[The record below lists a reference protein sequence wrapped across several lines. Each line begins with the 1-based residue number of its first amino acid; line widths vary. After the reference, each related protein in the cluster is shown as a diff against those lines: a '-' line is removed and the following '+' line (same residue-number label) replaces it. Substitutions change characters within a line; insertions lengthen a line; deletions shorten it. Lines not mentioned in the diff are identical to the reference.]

1 MRSNGIPESGSRLG
15 SPCAAGP
22 SLSDV
27 ARLSLSIGR
36 LLMEFGESARMINEE
51 IAALA
56 HRLGCD
62 SAEVYCQ
69 HAAIIVT
76 LRRGEEFCVQMGKVG
91 EHGVNLRG
99 LEAIRDLAR
108 RVSHGGLD
116 YSAAQTELDNT
127 PGTTSSYPVWLV
139 CLCTGLACS
148 AFGRLLG
155 ADWLAFFPVLVGS
168 AAGQWIR
175 RAMLVR
181 KKNLFITTGVVSFV
195 SALLAGVGARLAG
208 SSRLEIAM
216 ASAVLLLVPGVAVLN
231 IQTDVIEGKPN
242 LAAARGL
249 RVIYILLFMT
259 LGLIA
264 AQRLILQGI

>member
-1 MRSNGIPESGSRLG
+1 MHSDEIQESRLQRAR
-15 SPCAAGP
+15 PP
-22 SLSDV
+22 LSEV
-27 ARLSLSIGR
+27 ARLALSIGH
-36 LLMEFGESARMINEE
+36 LFMEFGESARMINDE
-51 IAALA
+51 IVSMA
-56 HRLGCD
+56 HCLGCD

-99 LEAIRDLAR
+99 SEAVSDIVR
-108 RVSHGGLD
+108 RVSRGDLE
-116 YSAAQTELDNT
+116 YSEAQTELDNI
-127 PGTTSSYPVWLV
+127 PRTTSSYPVWLV

-155 ADWLAFFPVLVGS
+155 TDWLSFFPILVASGI
-168 AAGQWIR
+168 GQWIR
-175 RAMLVR
+175 RTMLVR
-181 KKNLFITTGVVSFV
+181 KKNLLIVTGIVSFV
-195 SALLAGVGARLAG
+195 SALLAGAGARLLG
-208 SSRLEIAM
+208 SSHLEIATI
-216 ASAVLLLVPGVAVLN
+216 SAVLLLVPGVAVLN

-259 LGLIA
+259 LGLVA
-264 AQRLILQGI
+264 AQSLILRAI